1 MNKNVGTA
9 VFFEDK
15 ILLAKRIEFYKGDL
29 VPFGGYWSIFCGA
42 IEKNESAIVAA
53 KRELYEETKIIPS
66 RPLIFLD
73 KRIDADSEFSFYYI
87 AIDKMIEPEL
97 CFEHTESAWFKV
109 EDLESFPYKIDSY
122 IKNLILKSH
131 SLI

>member
-9 VFFEDK
+9 VFCGEQ

-42 IEKNESAIVAA
+42 VEKNESSLDAA
-53 KRELYEETKIIPS
+53 KRELFEETKITPS
-66 RPLIFLD
+66 KLLTFLD
-73 KRIDADSEFSFYYI
+73 KRIDSDSEFSFYYVE
-87 AIDKMIEPEL
+87 IDKVIEPEL
-97 CFEHTESAWFKV
+97 CFEHTESAWFNVK
-109 EDLESFPYKIDSY
+109 DLENFPYKIDNY
-122 IKNLILKSH
+122 IKDLIFKSH